1 MANIADLQ
9 VSLNLDTSKFKTDV
23 AAATNDVKELKA
35 ALTGLKSRT
44 FKLDLSTHLKS
55 QIAGFK
61 SAKTEIKSL
70 QNHLSGLQSSIK
82 ATTGRRT
89 LNLQINSNA
98 EKVYND
104 VKSLND
110 NSKLLKATLMDARSG
125 IVSYNNS
132 LQLMNGSV
140 KGVSTSIQTLC
151 SDVRR
156 LNLLLTKSNVQLRQL
171 GTKTIRVKAD
181 TNIPKVLDTANQSVY
196 KMTGTFSN
204 LEGTMKRTFTG
215 VGSSVAEAEANMKSM
230 ANATGNLKQVSSK
243 LQSSFKDA
251 NGKIVKTMTEANS
264 ATKKVTEST
273 KKLSSALANVK
284 SVAQGIVIAQT
295 FYNAV
300 NAIQDVVG
308 SMWDMHKSVE
318 TNAMAFEQL
327 TGSVE
332 LSKDMIEYLQKYAAS
347 TVFTFEQASQSA
359 KTLLA
364 YGFKLE
370 NLSYVMKTIGDATS
384 AFGKP
389 ENFDRISLAMG
400 QMLAKGTVKAEE
412 LRQLMEANVP
422 VVEILSEKL
431 GMTAEEV
438 VNIGDHAVSSTKV
451 VNALLEGLNERYG
464 DMSSNMALTTTG
476 LINNIRESVAY
487 IGSQLFKPLYDGF
500 SGILKPISE
509 KLNELSTVIRNAGV
523 DGAIKYLFPPD
534 MYNSIKVFCGLL
546 AQLGQAIFGVLKA
559 IQPVGRELIYTF
571 INTFNIAAPVI
582 IMFLNIL
589 SKLISI
595 LTANRA
601 VLQAFISVF
610 MGFVIVN
617 TVTRMIRD
625 FSIGLGLL
633 ANITTFATKAITLLR
648 GAMLLLVKNPV
659 VAAIMLI
666 SGALIAL
673 IMSSERGRAAVD
685 KLWVSLARLMGIKN
699 VEIYKPLD
707 PSDLEDDL
715 DNFFDK
721 LDGNISGV
729 AGGMEDVGDEA
740 GNAGKKVKDKFVA
753 SFDELF
759 QVPEQLDEVG
769 NSMGGIT
776 DGLFDDLGTGG
787 LDDLGKDLVDT
798 GAFDIE
804 PIEIPVTIIPPVMPN
819 IPKPEPILVP
829 ILVTGLA
836 AALNAL
842 RELGKALSA
851 IPAKVTST
859 VTVLVGAALPLLNG
873 LIDTMK
879 LIPKT
884 ISSTVSVLVGG
895 AMGVINGIISQL
907 AKIPT
912 KISSVIDIQAPNA
925 IPTING
931 IVSGIS
937 GVLIPGLA
945 VIPDFFRGTVF
956 PAFDELLQKLLS
968 PLPGFDKMYQSI
980 HSTMLP
986 GFDALY
992 QGLTSMLP
1000 GFALIPQTMNG
1011 TVFPAFD
1018 EFVQRMRNQIITVV
1032 QSAPGEIAT
1041 MIAGIGP
1048 AIMSGLTTAG
1058 TAAANVAAAILKPF
1072 AELGANVLSAV
1083 AQGFASV
1090 IQFFVDLPGKIGQAV
1105 SPIKESISSKFSDA
1119 FAGVQDACSSF
1130 MSWMEGKWGWLAG
1143 ILAVIVAGIAVAMT
1157 GGWAAVGGAIMAV
1170 VTPMISTITGI
1181 FSGLMT
1187 GGLPGILSKGV
1198 GLALSIFGVFNTG
1211 LVTSF
1216 ADSKSDIEG
1225 NADELNTNVKSKF
1238 EDMKTNVSTTF
1249 NNLKSDASQKW
1260 NEIKTSI
1267 SNSIESAR
1275 STASSKANSIKSNLS
1290 SAWNSV
1296 RSTASSTWSNV
1307 SSNISSN
1314 LSNILSKAQ
1323 GIVQPF
1329 ISAFNNIK
1337 TGVVN
1342 AVNSMFSTISSI
1354 FSRIT
1359 SLISN
1364 ITSSVSRAVSNVSNA
1379 VSGMFGRS
1387 ISVDTGNLPGTTPM
1401 TIATPRS
1408 PLADVDIPQMYN
1420 GGVMTRDTLVGN
1432 ARNSTMGAIKEL
1444 GAIQQSLNTTSSQPN
1459 TNTSLSHSGTTNM
1472 SMTQDDRDILYVG
1485 TLIADDRG
1493 LKELERK
1500 LNVIRV
1506 KDKGRRG

>member
-9 VSLNLDTSKFKTDV
+9 VSLNLDTSKFKSDV
-23 AAATNDVKELKA
+23 AAATKDVANLKS

-44 FKLDLSTHLKS
+44 FKIDLSTNIKS
-55 QIAGFK
+55 QLAGFK
-61 SAKTEIKSL
+61 SAKTQIKDL
-70 QNHLSGLQSSIK
+70 QKHLSGLQSSIK
-82 ATTGRRT
+82 ATTGNKT
-89 LNLQINSNA
+89 LNLTVNSNA

-104 VKSLND
+104 MKNINV
-110 NSKLLKATLMDARSG
+110 NSKLLNATLRGSSG
-125 IVSYNNS
+125 ALTSYNNS
-132 LQLMNGSV
+132 LKGIHNSI
-140 KGVSTSIQTLC
+140 KGVSASIKSLT
-151 SDVRR
+151 SDVKR
-156 LNLLLTKSNVQLRQL
+156 LNTVLSQSNTQLKQM

-400 QMLAKGTVKAEE
+400 QMLAKGTAKAEE

-589 SKLISI
+589 AKLISV

-625 FSIGLGLL
+625 FTIGLGVL
-633 ANITTFATKAITLLR
+633 ANITTFATKAVALLR
-648 GAMLLLVKNPV
+648 SAMLLLAANPV
-659 VAAIMLI
+659 VAAITLI

-685 KLWVSLARLMGIKN
+685 RLWVSLARLMGIKN

-707 PSDLEDDL
+707 PGDLEDDL

-721 LDGNISGV
+721 LDSNITGV
-729 AGGMEDVGDEA
+729 EGGMEDVGDAA
-740 GNAGKKVKDKFVA
+740 GDAGKKVKDKFVA

-776 DGLFDDLGTGG
+776 DGLFDDLGSGG

-804 PIEIPVTIIPPVMPN
+804 PIEIPIIIPPPTMPTL
-819 IPKPEPILVP
+819 PKPEPILVP

-945 VIPDFFRGTVF
+945 VIPEFFRGTVF

-1032 QSAPGEIAT
+1032 QAAPGEIAT

-1170 VTPMISTITGI
+1170 VTPIISGITGA
-1181 FSGLMT
+1181 FSALMS
-1187 GGLPGILSKGV
+1187 GGLPGILVKGAAV
-1198 GLALSIFGVFNTG
+1198 CSTIFGVFTG
-1211 LVTSF
+1211 GMSTAF
-1216 ADSKSDIEG
+1216 ADSKTDIES
-1225 NADELNTNVKSKF
+1225 NADDMGTNVKSKF
-1238 EDMKTNVSTTF
+1238 ETMKSNVSTIF
-1249 NNLKSDASQKW
+1249 SNLKSDASQKW
-1260 NEIKTSI
+1260 NEIKTTI
-1267 SNSIESAR
+1267 GNSIENAR
-1275 STASSKANSIKSNLS
+1275 STVSSKANSIKSNLS
-1290 SAWNSV
+1290 STWNSV
-1296 RSTASSTWSNV
+1296 KSTTSSTWSTV
-1307 SSNISSN
+1307 TSNISSN

-1329 ISAFNNIK
+1329 ISVFNNIK
-1337 TGVVN
+1337 NGVVN

-1364 ITSSVSRAVSNVSNA
+1364 ITSSVSRAVSSVSNA

-1387 ISVDTGNLPGTTPM
+1387 ISVDTGNLPGATPM
-1401 TIATPRS
+1401 TISTPRS

-1432 ARNSTMGAIKEL
+1432 ARNSTMSAVKEL
-1444 GAIQQSLNTTSSQPN
+1444 GAIQQSLNNTSSQPGGN
-1459 TNTSLSHSGTTNM
+1459 VSSHNSGTTNM
-1472 SMTQDDRDILYVG
+1472 STTQDNRDILYVG
-1485 TLIADDRG
+1485 TLIADDKG

>member
-9 VSLNLDTSKFKTDV
+9 VSLNLDTSKFKSDV
-23 AAATNDVKELKA
+23 AAATKDVANLKS

-44 FKLDLSTHLKS
+44 FKIDLSTNIKS
-55 QIAGFK
+55 QLAGFK
-61 SAKTEIKSL
+61 SAKTQIKDL
-70 QNHLSGLQSSIK
+70 QKHLSGLQSSIK
-82 ATTGRRT
+82 ATTGNKT
-89 LNLQINSNA
+89 LNLTVNSNA

-104 VKSLND
+104 MKNINV
-110 NSKLLKATLMDARSG
+110 NSKLLNATLRGSSG
-125 IVSYNNS
+125 ALTSYNNS
-132 LQLMNGSV
+132 LKGIHNSI
-140 KGVSTSIQTLC
+140 KGVSASIKSLT
-151 SDVRR
+151 SDVKR
-156 LNLLLTKSNVQLRQL
+156 LNTVLSQSNTQLKQM

-284 SVAQGIVIAQT
+284 SVTQGIVIAQT
-295 FYNAV
+295 FYNAL

-400 QMLAKGTVKAEE
+400 QMLAKGTAKAEE

-464 DMSSNMALTTTG
+464 NMSSNMALTTTG

-487 IGSQLFKPLYDGF
+487 IGSQIFKPLYDGF
-500 SGILKPISE
+500 AGILKPISE

-707 PSDLEDDL
+707 PKDLEDDL

-740 GNAGKKVKDKFVA
+740 ENAGKKVKDKFVA

-759 QVPEQLDEVG
+759 QVPEKLDEVSDG
-769 NSMGGIT
+769 MGGLT
-776 DGLFDDLGTGG
+776 DGLFDDLGSGNPA
-787 LDDLGKDLVDT
+787 DLGKDLIDT
-798 GAFDIE
+798 GAFDIG
-804 PIEIPVTIIPPVMPN
+804 PIEIDTIIVPPKLPTL
-819 IPKPEPILVP
+819 PKFEPIVIP
-829 ILVTGLA
+829 ILVTGLES
-836 AALNAL
+836 L
-842 RELGKALSA
+842 RQLITELG
-851 IPAKVTST
+851 
-859 VTVLVGAALPLLNG
+859 
-873 LIDTMK
+873 
-879 LIPKT
+879 
-884 ISSTVSVLVGG
+884 
-895 AMGVINGIISQL
+895 
-907 AKIPT
+907 KIPT
-912 KISSVIDIQAPNA
+912 KVSTLVELSLPNF
-925 IPTING
+925 IPNLNTV
-931 IVSGIS
+931 VSGIT
-937 GVLIPGLA
+937 GLLQPTLAGIPSL
-945 VIPDFFRGTVF
+945 FKGTIF
-956 PAFDELLQKLLS
+956 PIFDEFVQKLK
-968 PLPGFDKMYQSI
+968 LP
-980 HSTMLP
+980 LP

-992 QGLTSMLP
+992 RSITSQLLPGFDSVYIGIKDLMLP
-1000 GFALIPQTMNG
+1000 GFAMIPQVFNG
-1011 TVFPAFD
+1011 TVFPGFD
-1018 EFVQRMRNQIITVV
+1018 EFVQRMRNTIITSV
-1032 QSAPGEIAT
+1032 QAVPGEIAT

-1048 AIMSGLTTAG
+1048 AIMSGLTIAG
-1058 TAAANVAAAILKPF
+1058 TAAANVAAAVLKPF
-1072 AELGANVLSAV
+1072 AELGANVLSVV
-1083 AQGFASV
+1083 AQGFTSV
-1090 IQFFVDLPGKIGQAV
+1090 IQFFVDLPSKIGQAV

-1119 FAGVQDACSSF
+1119 FTGVQDACSSF
-1130 MSWMEGKWGWLAG
+1130 MDWMDGKWGWLAG
-1143 ILAVIVAGIAVAMT
+1143 ILAVIVAGIAIAMT
-1157 GGWAAVGGAIMAV
+1157 GGWAAVGGAIMSV

-1187 GGLPGILSKGV
+1187 GGLPGILTKGV

-1225 NADELNTNVKSKF
+1225 NADEMNTNVKSKF

-1249 NNLKSDASQKW
+1249 SNLKSDASQKW

-1267 SNSIESAR
+1267 ANSIESAR
-1275 STASSKANSIKSNLS
+1275 STASSKADGIKSNLS

-1296 RSTASSTWSNV
+1296 GSTASSTWSNV

-1379 VSGMFGRS
+1379 VSGIFGRS
-1387 ISVDTGNLPGTTPM
+1387 ISVDTGDLPGATPM

-1432 ARNSTMGAIKEL
+1432 ARNSTMSAVKEL
-1444 GAIQQSLNTTSSQPN
+1444 GSIQQSLNNSTQSSPKSN
-1459 TNTSLSHSGTTNM
+1459 NNGGSNCYTNM
-1472 SMTQDDRDILYVG
+1472 SNSVDDRPILYVG
-1485 TLIADDRG
+1485 TLIADDRS

-1500 LNVIRV
+1500 MEVIRT
-1506 KDKGRRG
+1506 KEKNRRG

>member
-44 FKLDLSTHLKS
+44 FKIDLSTNLKS

-61 SAKTEIKSL
+61 SAKTEIKNL

-400 QMLAKGTVKAEE
+400 QMLAKGTAKAEE

-589 SKLISI
+589 AKLISV

-617 TVTRMIRD
+617 TVTRMVRD
-625 FSIGLGLL
+625 FTIGLGVL
-633 ANITTFATKAITLLR
+633 ANITTFATKAVALLR
-648 GAMLLLVKNPV
+648 SAMLLLAANPV
-659 VAAIMLI
+659 VAAITLI

-685 KLWVSLARLMGIKN
+685 RLWVSLARLMGIKN

-707 PSDLEDDL
+707 PGDLEDDL

-721 LDGNISGV
+721 LDSNITGV
-729 AGGMEDVGDEA
+729 EGGMEDVGDEA

-759 QVPEQLDEVG
+759 QVPEQLDEVSDSLG
-769 NSMGGIT
+769 NISGGNL
-776 DGLFDDLGTGG
+776 GDLDVGG
-787 LDDLGKDLVDT
+787 LDDLTKNPIDT
-798 GAFDIE
+798 DAFDIGPIRIPIDLYWGKIPKPPKIDPPTPPKLPATEIWKPFDIELPDDYPIKVQAIELPVTKKWKPFEVELPNNFPIEVKPIELPQTKTWKPLKVELPNEYPVEVE
-804 PIEIPVTIIPPVMPN
+804 PIELPVTKPWKPYEVEIPDELPLKKSFTASLIDLDSFRINFKNNVGKFVSENVVEFEKFAQSKQLELAKNDAN
-819 IPKPEPILVP
+819 ILADAIGFQLEYQKVAGMENTTVLNSISTFKDNMVTAFKQGDDSILGNSQTFSSNFNSNVNSMIDNVVP
-829 ILVTGLA
+829 LFKKVDEAKITGLTGSDSNVIS
-836 AALNAL
+836 LTS
-842 RELGKALSA
+842 RFTSD
-851 IPAKVTST
+851 VTST
-859 VTVLVGAALPLLNG
+859 FDDLLSNVIPLFEEFDSSQVKG
-873 LIDTMK
+873 LT
-879 LIPKT
+879 
-884 ISSTVSVLVGG
+884 G
-895 AMGVINGIISQL
+895 NQ
-907 AKIPT
+907 
-912 KISSVIDIQAPNA
+912 
-925 IPTING
+925 PTILTNLKTFG
-931 IVSGIS
+931 SN
-937 GVLIPGLA
+937 A
-945 VIPDFFRGTVF
+945 
-956 PAFDELLQKLLS
+956 LS
-968 PLPGFDKMYQSI
+968 SI
-980 HSTMLP
+980 
-986 GFDALY
+986 G
-992 QGLTSMLP
+992 
-1000 GFALIPQTMNG
+1000 
-1011 TVFPAFD
+1011 
-1018 EFVQRMRNQIITVV
+1018 EFVGN
-1032 QSAPGEIAT
+1032 
-1041 MIAGIGP
+1041 
-1048 AIMSGLTTAG
+1048 
-1058 TAAANVAAAILKPF
+1058 
-1072 AELGANVLSAV
+1072 
-1083 AQGFASV
+1083 
-1090 IQFFVDLPGKIGQAV
+1090 
-1105 SPIKESISSKFSDA
+1105 SISKFDDYA
-1119 FAGVQDACSSF
+1119 RQ
-1130 MSWMEGKWGWLAG
+1130 
-1143 ILAVIVAGIAVAMT
+1143 
-1157 GGWAAVGGAIMAV
+1157 V
-1170 VTPMISTITGI
+1170 V
-1181 FSGLMT
+1181 
-1187 GGLPGILSKGV
+1187 
-1198 GLALSIFGVFNTG
+1198 
-1211 LVTSF
+1211 
-1216 ADSKSDIEG
+1216 
-1225 NADELNTNVKSKF
+1225 SKF
-1238 EDMKTNVSTTF
+1238 ESTSLDTQKIKSGMYNALEVIDAAGMAAEIVDQNTHNAKLQAIANKHGLDINDIHSYYWEESNKLSELGLQEEY
-1249 NNLKSDASQKW
+1249 NNLDLSTKDKLKLLGQYYTNDLSRQLNHYSSLINNAKTKCNELKTTIVNKY
-1260 NEIKTSI
+1260 NEIKTGI
-1267 SNSIESAR
+1267 SQKLNEITSNINSTWEKVKSNTRTAWNNVKSFIETPLKAVKTTVTNIMDWFSQKFEWLTNKINTMKN
-1275 STASSKANSIKSNLS
+1275 TASNFLS
-1290 SAWNSV
+1290 SLN
-1296 RSTASSTWSNV
+1296 
-1307 SSNISSN
+1307 
-1314 LSNILSKAQ
+1314 
-1323 GIVQPF
+1323 P
-1329 ISAFNNIK
+1329 
-1337 TGVVN
+1337 
-1342 AVNSMFSTISSI
+1342 
-1354 FSRIT
+1354 
-1359 SLISN
+1359 
-1364 ITSSVSRAVSNVSNA
+1364 
-1379 VSGMFGRS
+1379 FGRS
-1387 ISVDTGNLPGTTPM
+1387 IEGPQISLTGDMSGVTMSNPL
-1401 TIATPRS
+1401 S
-1408 PLADVDIPQMYN
+1408 PLTSMSNLYN
-1420 GGVMTRDTLVGN
+1420 GGLMTRDNLVGN
-1432 ARNSTMGAIKEL
+1432 TRSRTINVIEEL
-1444 GAIQQSLNTTSSQPN
+1444 GTITRNTNDTKSTSSNGGFINNP
-1459 TNTSLSHSGTTNM
+1459 NM
-1472 SMTQDDRDILYVG
+1472 SNSVDDRPILYVG
-1485 TLIADDRG
+1485 TLIADDRS

-1500 LNVIRV
+1500 MEVIRT
-1506 KDKGRRG
+1506 KEKNRRG

>member
-44 FKLDLSTHLKS
+44 FKIDLSTNIKS
-55 QIAGFK
+55 QLAGFK
-61 SAKTEIKSL
+61 SAKTQIKDL
-70 QNHLSGLQSSIK
+70 QKHLSGLQSSIK
-82 ATTGRRT
+82 ATTGNKT
-89 LNLQINSNA
+89 LNLTVNSNA

-104 VKSLND
+104 MKNINV
-110 NSKLLKATLMDARSG
+110 NSKLLNATLRGSSG
-125 IVSYNNS
+125 ALTSYNNS
-132 LQLMNGSV
+132 LKGIHNSI
-140 KGVSTSIQTLC
+140 KGVSASIKSLT
-151 SDVRR
+151 SDVKR
-156 LNLLLTKSNVQLRQL
+156 LNTVLSQSNTQLKQM

-384 AFGKP
+384 AMGKP

-400 QMLAKGTVKAEE
+400 QMLAKGTAKAEE

-422 VVEILSEKL
+422 VVEILTEKL
-431 GMTAEEV
+431 GMTASEV

-464 DMSSNMALTTTG
+464 NMSSNMALTTTG

-523 DGAIKYLFPPD
+523 DGALKYLFPPD

-589 SKLISI
+589 AKLISV

-610 MGFVIVN
+610 MGFVIVT

-625 FSIGLGLL
+625 FTIGLGVL
-633 ANITTFATKAITLLR
+633 ANITTFATKAVALLR
-648 GAMLLLVKNPV
+648 SAMLLLAANPV
-659 VAAIMLI
+659 VAAITLI

-685 KLWVSLARLMGIKN
+685 RLWVSLARLMGIKN

-707 PSDLEDDL
+707 PGDLEDDL

-721 LDGNISGV
+721 LDSNITGV
-729 AGGMEDVGDEA
+729 EGGMEDVGDEA

-776 DGLFDDLGTGG
+776 DGLFDDLGSGG

-804 PIEIPVTIIPPVMPN
+804 PIEIPIIIPPPTMPTL
-819 IPKPEPILVP
+819 PKPEPILVP

-945 VIPDFFRGTVF
+945 VIPEFFRGTVF

-992 QGLTSMLP
+992 QGITSMLP

-1018 EFVQRMRNQIITVV
+1018 EFVQRMRNQIITAV
-1032 QSAPGEIAT
+1032 QSAPSEIAT
-1041 MIAGIGP
+1041 MMAGLGV
-1048 AIMSGLTTAG
+1048 AISSGLTTAG

-1072 AELGANVLSAV
+1072 AELGANVLSSV

-1090 IQFFVDLPGKIGQAV
+1090 IQFFVDLPSKIGQAV
-1105 SPIKESISSKFSDA
+1105 SPIKETITSKFSEG
-1119 FAGVQDACSSF
+1119 FTSVKESCGSF
-1130 MSWMEGKWGWLAG
+1130 MDWMDGKWGWLAG
-1143 ILAVIVAGIAVAMT
+1143 ALVLIVGGIAVSMA

-1170 VTPMISTITGI
+1170 VTPIISGI
-1181 FSGLMT
+1181 SGAFTTLMS
-1187 GGLPGILSKGV
+1187 GGLPGILAKGAAV
-1198 GLALSIFGVFNTG
+1198 CSTIFGVF
-1211 LVTSF
+1211 TSGMGTAF

-1238 EDMKTNVSTTF
+1238 EDMKTNVGTIFS
-1249 NNLKSDASQKW
+1249 NLKSDASQKW
-1260 NEIKTSI
+1260 NEIKSSI

-1275 STASSKANSIKSNLS
+1275 STASSKAESIKSNLS

-1296 RSTASSTWSNV
+1296 RSTASSTWSNI

-1379 VSGMFGRS
+1379 VSGIFGRS
-1387 ISVDTGNLPGTTPM
+1387 ISVDTGDLPGTTPM
-1401 TIATPRS
+1401 TISTPRS
-1408 PLADVDIPQMYN
+1408 PLADVNIPQMYN

-1432 ARNSTMGAIKEL
+1432 ARNSTMSAIQEL
-1444 GAIQQSLNTTSSQPN
+1444 GAIQQSLNATSSQPN

>member
-44 FKLDLSTHLKS
+44 FKIDLSTNIKS

-61 SAKTEIKSL
+61 SAKTEIKNL

-104 VKSLND
+104 IKSLNE
-110 NSKLLKATLMDARSG
+110 NSKLLKATLTDARSG

-400 QMLAKGTVKAEE
+400 QMLAKGTAKAEE

-589 SKLISI
+589 AKLISV

-625 FSIGLGLL
+625 FTIGLGVL
-633 ANITTFATKAITLLR
+633 ANITTFATKAVALLR
-648 GAMLLLVKNPV
+648 SAMLLLAANPV
-659 VAAIMLI
+659 VAAITLI

-707 PSDLEDDL
+707 PKDLEDDL

-721 LDGNISGV
+721 LDSNITGV
-729 AGGMEDVGDEA
+729 EGGMEDVGDAA
-740 GNAGKKVKDKFVA
+740 GDAGKKVKDKFVA

-776 DGLFDDLGTGG
+776 DGLFDDLGSGG

-798 GAFDIE
+798 GAFDID

-819 IPKPEPILVP
+819 MPKPEPILVSV
-829 ILVTGLA
+829 LVTGLELLKQLITELGKIPSQIVSKVSVIVPSLSSIKDFITQLSKVPTTVPSTLQVLLTGA
-836 AALNAL
+836 SLIPNLL
-842 RELGKALSA
+842 RELS
-851 IPAKVTST
+851 
-859 VTVLVGAALPLLNG
+859 
-873 LIDTMK
+873 
-879 LIPKT
+879 
-884 ISSTVSVLVGG
+884 
-895 AMGVINGIISQL
+895 
-907 AKIPT
+907 KIPNKVST
-912 KISSVIDIQAPNA
+912 MVELSLPNF
-925 IPTING
+925 IPNLNTV
-931 IVSGIS
+931 VSGITNLLQPALA
-937 GVLIPGLA
+937 GIPSL
-945 VIPDFFRGTVF
+945 FNGTIF
-956 PAFDELLQKLLS
+956 PAFDEFVQKLQL
-968 PLPGFDKMYQSI
+968 PLPGFDRLCQSI
-980 HSTMLP
+980 TSQLLP
-986 GFDALY
+986 GFDSVYIGIKDL
-992 QGLTSMLP
+992 MLP
-1000 GFALIPQTMNG
+1000 GFAMIPQIFNG
-1011 TVFPAFD
+1011 TVFPGFD
-1018 EFVQRMRNQIITVV
+1018 EFVQRMRNTIITSV
-1032 QSAPGEIAT
+1032 QAAPGEIAT

-1058 TAAANVAAAILKPF
+1058 TAAANVATAILKPF
-1072 AELGANVLSAV
+1072 AELGANVLSSV

-1105 SPIKESISSKFSDA
+1105 SPIGTSIKSKFSDA
-1119 FAGVQDACSSF
+1119 FTGVQDACSSF

-1170 VTPMISTITGI
+1170 VTPIISGISTAFTT
-1181 FSGLMT
+1181 LMS
-1187 GGLPGILSKGV
+1187 GGLPGILAKGAAV
-1198 GLALSIFGVFNTG
+1198 CSTIFGVF
-1211 LVTSF
+1211 TSGMGTAF

-1225 NADELNTNVKSKF
+1225 NADEMNTNVKSKF
-1238 EDMKTNVSTTF
+1238 ETMKTNVGTIFS
-1249 NNLKSDASQKW
+1249 NLKSDASQKW
-1260 NEIKTSI
+1260 NEIKSSI

-1275 STASSKANSIKSNLS
+1275 STASSKAESIKSNLS

-1296 RSTASSTWSNV
+1296 RSTASSTWSTV
-1307 SSNISSN
+1307 TSNISSN
-1314 LSNILSKAQ
+1314 LSNMVSKAQ
-1323 GIVQPF
+1323 SIVQPF
-1329 ISAFNNIK
+1329 ISAFNSIK

-1342 AVNSMFSTISSI
+1342 AINSMFNTISSI

-1359 SLISN
+1359 SLIGN
-1364 ITSSVSRAVSNVSNA
+1364 ITSSVSRAVSSVSNA

-1401 TIATPRS
+1401 TISTPRS

-1432 ARNSTMGAIKEL
+1432 ARNSTMSAIQEL
-1444 GAIQQSLNTTSSQPN
+1444 GAIQQSLNATSSQPN

>member
-44 FKLDLSTHLKS
+44 FKIDLSTNIKS

-61 SAKTEIKSL
+61 SAKTEIKNL

-82 ATTGRRT
+82 ATTGNKT
-89 LNLQINSNA
+89 LNLTVNSNA

-104 VKSLND
+104 MKNINV
-110 NSKLLKATLMDARSG
+110 NSKLLNATLRGSSG
-125 IVSYNNS
+125 ALTSYNNS
-132 LQLMNGSV
+132 LKGIHNSI
-140 KGVSTSIQTLC
+140 KGVSASIKSLT
-151 SDVRR
+151 SDVKR
-156 LNLLLTKSNVQLRQL
+156 LNTVLSQSNTQLKQM

-400 QMLAKGTVKAEE
+400 QMLAKGTAKAEE

-589 SKLISI
+589 AKLISV

-625 FSIGLGLL
+625 FTIGLGVL
-633 ANITTFATKAITLLR
+633 ANITTFATKAVALLR
-648 GAMLLLVKNPV
+648 SAMLLLAANPV
-659 VAAIMLI
+659 VAAITLI

-685 KLWVSLARLMGIKN
+685 RLWVSLARLMGIKN

-707 PSDLEDDL
+707 PGDLEDDL

-721 LDGNISGV
+721 LDSNITGV
-729 AGGMEDVGDEA
+729 EGGMEDVGDEA

-776 DGLFDDLGTGG
+776 DGLFDDLGSGG

-804 PIEIPVTIIPPVMPN
+804 PIEIPIIIPPPTMPTL
-819 IPKPEPILVP
+819 PKPEPILVP

-836 AALNAL
+836 AALQAL
-842 RELGKALSA
+842 RELGNALMN
-851 IPAKVTST
+851 IPSKVSSWVDVQVGNAKQ
-859 VTVLVGAALPLLNG
+859 LLG
-873 LIDTMK
+873 EIKTL
-879 LIPKT
+879 LSGIPSKV
-884 ISSTVSVLVGG
+884 SSL
-895 AMGVINGIISQL
+895 
-907 AKIPT
+907 
-912 KISSVIDIQAPNA
+912 IDIQAPNA
-925 IPTING
+925 IPLINNIANG
-931 IVSGIS
+931 INN
-937 GVLIPGLA
+937 VLLPGLT
-945 VIPDFFRGTVF
+945 VIPEFFRGTVF

-992 QGLTSMLP
+992 QGITSMLP

-1032 QSAPGEIAT
+1032 QSAPSEIAV
-1041 MIAGIGP
+1041 MMSGLGA
-1048 AIMSGLTTAG
+1048 AISSGLTTAG
-1058 TAAANVAAAILKPF
+1058 TAAANVATAILKPF
-1072 AELGANVLSAV
+1072 AELGANVLSSV

-1090 IQFFVDLPGKIGQAV
+1090 IQFFVDLPSKIGQAV
-1105 SPIKESISSKFSDA
+1105 SPIKETITSKFSEG
-1119 FAGVQDACSSF
+1119 FTSVKESCGSF
-1130 MSWMEGKWGWLAG
+1130 MDWMDGKWGWLAG
-1143 ILAVIVAGIAVAMT
+1143 ALVLIVGGIAVSMT
-1157 GGWAAVGGAIMAV
+1157 GGWAAVGAAIMSV
-1170 VTPMISTITGI
+1170 VTPIISGITGA
-1181 FSGLMT
+1181 FSALMS
-1187 GGLPGILSKGV
+1187 GGLPGILAKGAAV
-1198 GLALSIFGVFNTG
+1198 CGTIFSVFTG
-1211 LVTSF
+1211 GMSTAF
-1216 ADSKSDIEG
+1216 ADSKSDIEN
-1225 NADELNTNVKSKF
+1225 NADNMGTNVKSKF
-1238 EDMKTNVSTTF
+1238 ETMKSNVSTIF
-1249 NNLKSDASQKW
+1249 SNLKSDATQKW
-1260 NEIKTSI
+1260 NKIKTTI

-1275 STASSKANSIKSNLS
+1275 STVSSKANSIKSNLS
-1290 SAWNSV
+1290 STWNSV
-1296 RSTASSTWSNV
+1296 RSTASSTWSSV
-1307 SSNISSN
+1307 TSNISSN
-1314 LSNILSKAQ
+1314 LSSILSKAQ
-1323 GIVQPF
+1323 SIVSPF
-1329 ISAFNNIK
+1329 INAFNNIK
-1337 TGVVN
+1337 NGVVN
-1342 AVNSMFSTISSI
+1342 AVNSMFNTISSI

-1364 ITSSVSRAVSNVSNA
+1364 ITSSVSRAVSSVSNA
-1379 VSGMFGRS
+1379 VRGIFGRS
-1387 ISVDTGNLPGTTPM
+1387 ISVDDVDLTPAP
-1401 TIATPRS
+1401 TSIPTPRS
-1408 PLADVDIPQMYN
+1408 PLADVNIPQMYN

-1432 ARNSTMGAIKEL
+1432 ARNSTMSAVKEL
-1444 GAIQQSLNTTSSQPN
+1444 GSIQQSLNNSTQSSPKSN
-1459 TNTSLSHSGTTNM
+1459 NNSGSNGYTNM
-1472 SMTQDDRDILYVG
+1472 SNSVDDRPILYVG
-1485 TLIADDRG
+1485 TLIADDRS

-1500 LNVIRV
+1500 MEVIRT
-1506 KDKGRRG
+1506 KERNRRV